1 MEAISRSDWLQL
13 MRRQWRQGEH
23 VALVGPTGTGKT
35 TLAKSLLL
43 CREYVCVLA
52 VKRYDDT
59 LNLFRKDYHIV
70 KSWPPEYHQHR
81 VIFWAKPESLDGI
94 SEQRVKLEEA
104 LADMYLAGGWCIY
117 FDEAGYIAGHL
128 KLGQQLGVLLNQ
140 GRSSKISV
148 VCSMT
153 RPRSMVARIP
163 PETLNQCRHLIFF
176 NFSDLRE
183 IKSCA
188 EIAGI
193 DYKFMVQCMQELKSY
208 RSGNTDFLYIGKSRR
223 PMIVEG

>member
-1 MEAISRSDWLQL
+1 MTRAEWLQL
-13 MRRQWRQGEH
+13 MKRQWRQGEH
-23 VALVGPTGTGKT
+23 VAIVGPTGTGKT

-43 CREYVCVLA
+43 CRGYVCVLA

-59 LNLFRKDYHIV
+59 LNLFKREYKVI
-70 KSWPPEYHQHR
+70 KTWPPDYQYHR
-81 VIFWAKPESLDGI
+81 VIFWAKPESLVGL
-94 SEQRVKLEEA
+94 SAQRAKLDDA

-128 KLGQQLGVLLNQ
+128 KMNQQLGVLLNQ

-163 PETLNQCRHLIFF
+163 PETLNQCRHLVFF
-176 NFSDLRE
+176 RFNDLRE
-183 IKSCA
+183 IKACA
-188 EIAGI
+188 DIAGI
-193 DYKFMVQCMQELKSY
+193 DYKIMIQYQQSLGTYEV
-208 RSGNTDFLYIGKSRR
+208 GNTDFIYIGKSRQ
-223 PMIVEG
+223 PTLVHE